1 LADGGVVTRGEKT
14 PPGDPLN
21 PEDVERRQMAL
32 RYRAT
37 IESTRDAIGAAA
49 DEILEVARRIG
60 CDDDEITD
68 ISIALREA
76 LANAIIHGNENDP
89 GKRVLVRCYTHDELG
104 MLVAIRDEGKGFDP
118 DEVPDPR
125 NAERIHLHHG
135 RGVFMMRELMDR
147 VMHRKGGR
155 EVVLYKKRKNGNSD
169 DSGPTS

>member
-1 LADGGVVTRGEKT
+1 MTRGDKT
-14 PPGDPLN
+14 PPEDPLN
-21 PEDVERRQMAL
+21 PADVERRQMAL

-37 IESTRDAIGAAA
+37 IESTREAIGTAA
-49 DEILEVARRIG
+49 DQILEVAKKIG
-60 CDDDEITD
+60 CDDDDITD

-89 GKRVLVRCYTHDELG
+89 DKRVLVRCYTHDELG

-118 DEVPDPR
+118 NDVPDPR

-135 RGVFMMRELMDR
+135 RGVFMMRELMDQ

-155 EVVLYKKRKNGNSD
+155 EVVLYKKHKNGNSD
-169 DSGPTS
+169 DSGPSRP